1 MEKQSTLKKYVL
13 PFVRVNT
20 LMIVG
25 WIIIV
30 VCFRKSGV
38 EIPACMSKRYIILI
52 LFGINAFVYFLW
64 IYCPHFSQLYR
75 HSEGNDNIGLPLASL
90 GMALCMFMF
99 ANGEYL
105 YTTLLYLA
113 SMALFMIFLY
123 WDLYKIRQRKAKSKT
138 EKAGRDGLTKRRR
151 K

>member
-1 MEKQSTLKKYVL
+1 MEEQSTLKKYVL

-30 VCFRKSGV
+30 VLFRKSGV
-38 EIPACMSKRYIILI
+38 EIPACMSGRYIILI

-64 IYCPHFSQLYR
+64 LYCPHFSHLYR
-75 HSEGNDNIGLPLASL
+75 HSERNDNIGLPLASL

-99 ANGEYL
+99 AKEQYL

-113 SMALFMIFLY
+113 STALFMIFLY
-123 WDLYKIRQRKAKSKT
+123 WDLYKIRQRKAKSEAEKLRRNSHLPT
-138 EKAGRDGLTKRRR
+138 EE
-151 K
+151 

>member
-1 MEKQSTLKKYVL
+1 MEEQSTLKKYVL

-30 VCFRKSGV
+30 VLFRKSGV
-38 EIPACMSKRYIILI
+38 EIPVCMSGRYIILI

-64 IYCPHFSQLYR
+64 LYCPHFSHLYR
-75 HSEGNDNIGLPLASL
+75 HSERNDNIGLPLASL

-99 ANGEYL
+99 AKEQYL

-113 SMALFMIFLY
+113 STALFMIFLY
-123 WDLYKIRQRKAKSKT
+123 WDLYKIRQRKAKSEAEKLRRNSHLPT
-138 EKAGRDGLTKRRR
+138 EE
-151 K
+151 

>member
-1 MEKQSTLKKYVL
+1 MEEQSTLKKYVL

-30 VCFRKSGV
+30 VLFRKSGV
-38 EIPACMSKRYIILI
+38 EIPVCMSGRYIILI

-64 IYCPHFSQLYR
+64 IYCPHFSHLYR
-75 HSEGNDNIGLPLASL
+75 HSERNDNIGLPLASL

-99 ANGEYL
+99 AKEQYL

-113 SMALFMIFLY
+113 STALFMIFLY
-123 WDLYKIRQRKAKSKT
+123 WDLYKIRQRKAKSEAEKLRRNSHLPT
-138 EKAGRDGLTKRRR
+138 EE
-151 K
+151 